1 MLPWYR
7 LLLAGLVLLALTHSP
22 VLAAGPMIEEIGFN
36 AISAQE
42 ENISFKLN
50 GPHLPKIFS
59 IKNGQPRVVFDFPG
73 VGYPGTRP
81 RSIATKGNLVQ
92 LIRVGVHQEP
102 AAKTRVVFDLVT
114 TSSLDVKHQFD
125 EATNTLTI
133 TIFQVGPGEAKSP
146 PKVAAKKEGKKTASE
161 PPLAQTPVPAAVV
174 VDELPAGDQAPGAVQ
189 KQGSTTETPSS
200 ADVTQPAPLGL
211 EPVPPT
217 PAAAVPAKKAA
228 KDKSPEI
235 TQAQDAKSSPP
246 PAATGAKTSARPV
259 PPTLT
264 DQPSAPTATGGGAPP
279 LLKNISFDANS
290 SRGEMILFY
299 LNEFYPPI
307 VFGVE
312 QGLPKVICDFMNT
325 KSAPEVGSQ
334 IEAKGK
340 HVEHIRVAQHQ
351 NPDKLRVVIDLAP
364 GSNYDLQQVFFKED
378 NIFVIIVN
386 QLGDNKGKTGAEATP
401 SGSKDKK

>member
-7 LLLAGLVLLALTHSP
+7 LLLAVLVALALLHSP
-22 VLAAGPMIEEIGFN
+22 VLAAGPMIEEIGFK
-36 AISAQE
+36 AVSAQE

-102 AAKTRVVFDLVT
+102 AAKTRVVFDLAT

-146 PKVAAKKEGKKTASE
+146 SKAAAKKEGKKAASE
-161 PPLAQTPVPAAVV
+161 PPPAQPPVPAAVV
-174 VDELPAGDQAPGAVQ
+174 GGAVPAGDQIPGAAQ
-189 KQGSTTETPSS
+189 EQGRTQETPSA
-200 ADVTQPAPLGL
+200 ADVTQPAPLSL
-211 EPVPPT
+211 EPVPT
-217 PAAAVPAKKAA
+217 APAAAVPAKTAA
-228 KDKSPEI
+228 KDKGPEI
-235 TQAQDAKSSPP
+235 TPAQDTKSPSP
-246 PAATGAKTSARPV
+246 PAAPGVKTSARPV

-264 DQPSAPTATGGGAPP
+264 DQPSAPTATEGGTPQ

-299 LNEFYPPI
+299 LNDFYPPI

-325 KSAPEVGSQ
+325 KAAPEVGPQ

-340 HVEHIRVAQHQ
+340 HVKNIRVGQHH
-351 NPDKLRVVIDLAP
+351 NPDKLRVVIELVP
-364 GSNYDLQQVFFKED
+364 GSKYDLQQVFFKED

-386 QLGDNKGKTGAEATP
+386 QLGDTKGKTGTETP
-401 SGSKDKK
+401 PAGSKGKK